1 MKKSIVTASLLIAA
15 LASASA
21 QSEFDALKFNSTD
34 IIGSARFVGMAG
46 AMGALGG
53 DPSSININPAGLG
66 VYRSFMEISLG
77 MGVNINKTS
86 ADWDGTTTNDS
97 RIHVP
102 FNHASFII
110 GYTNKNKS
118 KGVVGNNFGFSYS
131 KLKDF
136 HRNMAISAQNQT
148 SSMTDYLAAYTNNNE
163 FLNRDVR
170 NLGDYEDERNGY
182 LSSMAWNAY
191 LVNPNADSSAVTTPL
206 NPGETVNPEYL
217 SEERGYLNEYT
228 FSYGM
233 NISNMVYWGVSMGV
247 QDLYYARETSYY
259 ESNNGNGTDPISY
272 SNMEL
277 FNRTETKGTG
287 VNFNAGVIVKP
298 IDQLRLGVAVHSP
311 TIFTSSEDHYGVN
324 DYLNSQMVSTI
335 GNDDYYTAP
344 NKHDEFYEILSP
356 WKYNFSIAGVL
367 GHRGLISVDYQIADY
382 NTMKIRE
389 DGGRDWGYRVEN
401 NNIKDK
407 FQASHSLHVGAEV
420 NVVDGLFLRC
430 GYAFVTSPF
439 ADKDN
444 VTMQLPSNT
453 TYTSPEFFVDRW
465 TNYYSAGLGYHKG
478 FWYVD
483 LSYQLKQQD
492 FDFYAYDYTIAD
504 APADDIKLNK
514 AELTSLIHNVSI
526 SAGVKF

>member
-34 IIGSARFVGMAG
+34 IIGSARFVGMGG

-97 RIHVP
+97 RTHVP

-148 SSMTDYLAAYTNNNE
+148 SSITDYI
-163 FLNRDVR
+163 
-170 NLGDYEDERNGY
+170 
-182 LSSMAWNAY
+182 
-191 LVNPNADSSAVTTPL
+191 
-206 NPGETVNPEYL
+206 

-247 QDLYYARETSYY
+247 QDLYYTRETSYY
-259 ESNNGNGTDPISY
+259 ESFANGGDVKLI
-272 SNMEL
+272 
-277 FNRTETKGTG
+277 NRTETKGTG
-287 VNFNAGVIVKP
+287 VNFNAGIIVKP
-298 IDQLRLGVAVHSP
+298 IDQLRIGAAVHSP
-311 TIFTSSEDHYGVN
+311 TLFTSSEDNYGVRDHLYSRLTARTDVDGDARPDN
-324 DYLNSQMVSTI
+324 YNE
-335 GNDDYYTAP
+335 YY
-344 NKHDEFYEILSP
+344 EVLSP

-382 NTMKIRE
+382 NTMKIRD
-389 DGGRDWGYRVEN
+389 DGGRDWNYRFEN

-407 FQASHSLHVGAEV
+407 MQASHSLRVGAEV

-439 ADKDN
+439 ANKDN
-444 VTMQLPSNT
+444 VTMELFET
-453 TYTSPEFFVDRW
+453 YYTSPEFFVDRW

-504 APADDIKLNK
+504 APADGIKLNK

>member
-34 IIGSARFVGMAG
+34 IIGSARFVGMGG

-97 RIHVP
+97 RTHVP

-148 SSMTDYLAAYTNNNE
+148 SSITDYIESHFNNN
-163 FLNRDVR
+163 LD
-170 NLGDYEDERNGY
+170 GY
-182 LSSMAWNAY
+182 LSKMA
-191 LVNPNADSSAVTTPL
+191 VNPD
-206 NPGETVNPEYL
+206 YI

-247 QDLYYARETSYY
+247 QDLYYTRETSYY
-259 ESNNGNGTDPISY
+259 ESFANGGDVKLI
-272 SNMEL
+272 
-277 FNRTETKGTG
+277 NRTETKGTG
-287 VNFNAGVIVKP
+287 VNFNAGIIVKP
-298 IDQLRLGVAVHSP
+298 IDQLRIGAAVHSP
-311 TIFTSSEDHYGVN
+311 TLFTSSEDNYGVRDHLYSRLTARTDVDGDARPDN
-324 DYLNSQMVSTI
+324 YNE
-335 GNDDYYTAP
+335 YY
-344 NKHDEFYEILSP
+344 EVLSP

-382 NTMKIRE
+382 NTMKIRD
-389 DGGRDWGYRVEN
+389 DGGRDWNYRFEN

-407 FQASHSLHVGAEV
+407 MQASHSLRVGAEV

-439 ADKDN
+439 ANKDN
-444 VTMQLPSNT
+444 VTMELFET
-453 TYTSPEFFVDRW
+453 YYTSPEFFVDRW

-504 APADDIKLNK
+504 APADGIKLNK

>member
-21 QSEFDALKFNSTD
+21 QNEFDALKFNSTD
-34 IIGSARFVGMAG
+34 IVGSARFVGMGG

-66 VYRSFMEISLG
+66 VYRSFLEVSLG

-97 RIHVP
+97 RTHVP

-110 GYTNKNKS
+110 GYTNKDKS

-148 SSMTDYLAAYTNNNE
+148 SSMTDYLAAYTNNNT
-163 FLNRDVR
+163 LLGNDVR
-170 NLGDYEDERNGY
+170 NLGSYKDEHNGY
-182 LSSMAWNAY
+182 LSSMAWNTY

-247 QDLYYARETSYY
+247 QDLYYTRETSYY
-259 ESNNGNGTDPISY
+259 ESNNGNNPYY
-272 SNMEL
+272 SDMKL
-277 FNRTETKGTG
+277 LNRIETKGTG

-311 TIFTSSEDHYGVN
+311 TIFTSSEENYGVN
-324 DYLNSQMVSTI
+324 DYMRTGMAAFTDKDRYEAPASQD
-335 GNDDYYTAP
+335 NP
-344 NKHDEFYEILSP
+344 YEIISP
-356 WKYNFSIAGVL
+356 WKYNFSAAGVF
-367 GHRGLISVDYQIADY
+367 GHRALVSVDYQLVDY

-389 DGGRDWGYRVEN
+389 DRGRDWNYRVEN

-407 FQASHSLHVGAEV
+407 FQASHSLRVGAEV
-420 NVVDGLFLRC
+420 HVVDGLFLRC

-504 APADDIKLNK
+504 APADGIKLNK

>member
-34 IIGSARFVGMAG
+34 IVGSARFVGMGG

-97 RIHVP
+97 RTHVP

-136 HRNMAISAQNQT
+136 HRNMAISAQNQK
-148 SSMTDYLAAYTNNNE
+148 SSLADYTAAYTNNNE
-163 FLNRDVR
+163 FLNRDFS
-170 NLGDYEDERNGY
+170 NLGDYDDLRNGF
-182 LSSMAWNAY
+182 LTNMAWSTY
-191 LVNPNADSSAVTTPL
+191 LIDTINNPNTVEPRNAGASI
-206 NPGETVNPEYL
+206 NPQYL

-247 QDLYYARETSYY
+247 QDLYYTRETSYY
-259 ESNNGNGTDPISY
+259 ESFSDGGST
-272 SNMEL
+272 EL
-277 FNRTETKGTG
+277 TNRTETKGTG

-298 IDQLRLGVAVHSP
+298 IDQLRIGAAVHSP
-311 TIFTSSEDHYGVN
+311 TLFTSSEENYGVN
-324 DYLNSQMVSTI
+324 DYMRSSLAAITTVGDPKNGYEPI
-335 GNDDYYTAP
+335 GG
-344 NKHDEFYEILSP
+344 HDNYYEIISP

-407 FQASHSLHVGAEV
+407 FQASHSLRVGAEV

-504 APADDIKLNK
+504 APADGIKLNK

>member
-34 IIGSARFVGMAG
+34 IVGSARFVGMGG

-86 ADWDGTTTNDS
+86 ADWGGTTTNDS

-148 SSMTDYLAAYTNNNE
+148 SSMTDYIESHFNNN
-163 FLNRDVR
+163 LD
-170 NLGDYEDERNGY
+170 GY
-182 LSSMAWNAY
+182 LSKMAIDAH
-191 LVNPNADSSAVTTPL
+191 LVTPNADTSAIATPL
-206 NPGETVNPEYL
+206 NIGETVNPDYI

-247 QDLYYARETSYY
+247 QDLYYTRETSYY
-259 ESNNGNGTDPISY
+259 ESFANNGN
-272 SNMEL
+272 MEL
-277 FNRTETKGTG
+277 INRTETKGTG
-287 VNFNAGVIVKP
+287 VNFSAGVIVKP
-298 IDQLRLGVAVHSP
+298 IDQLRIGAAVHSP
-311 TIFTSSEDHYGVN
+311 TLFTSSEDNYGVRDHLYSRLTARTDVDGDARPDN
-324 DYLNSQMVSTI
+324 YNE
-335 GNDDYYTAP
+335 YY
-344 NKHDEFYEILSP
+344 EVLSP

-389 DGGRDWGYRVEN
+389 DGGRDWNYRFEN

-407 FQASHSLHVGAEV
+407 MQASHSLRVGAEV

-439 ADKDN
+439 TDKDN
-444 VTMQLPSNT
+444 VTMELFET
-453 TYTSPEFFVDRW
+453 YYTSPEFFVDRW

-492 FDFYAYDYTIAD
+492 FDFYAYDYKIANQSSRSTT
-504 APADDIKLNK
+504 LNK

>member
-34 IIGSARFVGMAG
+34 IVGSARFVGMGG

-86 ADWDGTTTNDS
+86 ADWGGTTTNDS
-97 RIHVP
+97 RTHVP

-136 HRNMAISAQNQT
+136 HRNMAISAQNQA
-148 SSMTDYLAAYTNNNE
+148 SSMTDYLAAYTNNSE
-163 FLNRDVR
+163 FLNGDFK
-170 NLGDYEDERNGY
+170 NLGDYGDLRNGY

-191 LVNPNADSSAVTTPL
+191 LINPKAPGDTSSIIPAL
-206 NPGETVNPEYL
+206 AQGETVNPEYL

-247 QDLYYARETSYY
+247 QDLYYTRETSYY
-259 ESNNGNGTDPISY
+259 ESFANNGN
-272 SNMEL
+272 MEL
-277 FNRTETKGTG
+277 INRIETKGTG

-311 TIFTSSEDHYGVN
+311 TLFTSSEDHYGVN

-335 GNDDYYTAP
+335 GNNDYYTAP
-344 NKHDEFYEILSP
+344 DKHDEFYEILSP
-356 WKYNFSIAGVL
+356 WKYNFSAAGVF
-367 GHRGLISVDYQIADY
+367 GHRALVSVDYQLVDY

-407 FQASHSLHVGAEV
+407 FQASHSLRVGAEV

-492 FDFYAYDYTIAD
+492 FDFYAYDYKIANQSSRSTT
-504 APADDIKLNK
+504 LNK

>member
-21 QSEFDALKFNSTD
+21 QNEFDALKFNSTD
-34 IIGSARFVGMAG
+34 IVGSARFVGMGG

-66 VYRSFMEISLG
+66 VYRSFLEVSLG

-97 RIHVP
+97 RTHVP

-110 GYTNKNKS
+110 GYTNKDKS

-136 HRNMAISAQNQT
+136 HRNMAISAQNQA
-148 SSMTDYLAAYTNNNE
+148 SSMTDYIESHFNNN
-163 FLNRDVR
+163 LD
-170 NLGDYEDERNGY
+170 GY
-182 LSSMAWNAY
+182 LSKMAIDAH
-191 LVNPNADSSAVTTPL
+191 LVTPNADTSAIATPL
-206 NPGETVNPEYL
+206 NIGETVNPDYI

-247 QDLYYARETSYY
+247 QDLYYTRETSYY
-259 ESNNGNGTDPISY
+259 ESFANNGN
-272 SNMEL
+272 MEL
-277 FNRTETKGTG
+277 INRTETKGTG
-287 VNFNAGVIVKP
+287 VNFSAGVIVKP
-298 IDQLRLGVAVHSP
+298 IDQLRIGAAVHSP
-311 TIFTSSEDHYGVN
+311 TLFTSSEDNYGVRDHLYSRLTARTDVDGDARPDN
-324 DYLNSQMVSTI
+324 YNE
-335 GNDDYYTAP
+335 YY
-344 NKHDEFYEILSP
+344 EVLSP

-389 DGGRDWGYRVEN
+389 DGGRDWNYRFEN

-407 FQASHSLHVGAEV
+407 MQASHSLRVGAEV

-439 ADKDN
+439 TDKDN
-444 VTMQLPSNT
+444 VTMELFET
-453 TYTSPEFFVDRW
+453 YYTSPEFFVDRW

-492 FDFYAYDYTIAD
+492 FDFYAYDYKIANQSSRSTT
-504 APADDIKLNK
+504 LNK

>member
-97 RIHVP
+97 RTHVP

-148 SSMTDYLAAYTNNNE
+148 SSITDYIESHFNNN
-163 FLNRDVR
+163 LD
-170 NLGDYEDERNGY
+170 GY
-182 LSSMAWNAY
+182 LSKMAIDAH
-191 LVNPNADSSAVTTPL
+191 LVTPNADTSAIATPL
-206 NPGETVNPEYL
+206 NIGETVNPDYI

-247 QDLYYARETSYY
+247 QDLYYTRETSYY
-259 ESNNGNGTDPISY
+259 ESFANNGN
-272 SNMEL
+272 MEL
-277 FNRTETKGTG
+277 INRTETKGTG
-287 VNFNAGVIVKP
+287 VNFSAGVIVKP

-311 TIFTSSEDHYGVN
+311 TLFTSSEDNYGVRDHLYSRLTARTDVDGDARPDN
-324 DYLNSQMVSTI
+324 YNE
-335 GNDDYYTAP
+335 YY
-344 NKHDEFYEILSP
+344 EVLSP
-356 WKYNFSIAGVL
+356 WKYNLSIAGVL

-382 NTMKIRE
+382 NTMKIRD
-389 DGGRDWGYRVEN
+389 DGGRDWNYRFEN

-407 FQASHSLHVGAEV
+407 MQASHSLRVGAEV

-439 ADKDN
+439 TDKDN
-444 VTMQLPSNT
+444 VTMELFET
-453 TYTSPEFFVDRW
+453 YYTSPEFFVDRW

-504 APADDIKLNK
+504 APADGIKLNK

>member
-1 MKKSIVTASLLIAA
+1 
-15 LASASA
+15 
-21 QSEFDALKFNSTD
+21 
-34 IIGSARFVGMAG
+34 
-46 AMGALGG
+46 
-53 DPSSININPAGLG
+53 
-66 VYRSFMEISLG
+66 MEISLG

-86 ADWDGTTTNDS
+86 ADWGGTTTNDS

-148 SSMTDYLAAYTNNNE
+148 SSMTDYIESHFNNN
-163 FLNRDVR
+163 LD
-170 NLGDYEDERNGY
+170 GY
-182 LSSMAWNAY
+182 LSKMAIDAH
-191 LVNPNADSSAVTTPL
+191 LVTPNADTSAIATPL
-206 NPGETVNPEYL
+206 NIGETVNPDYI

-247 QDLYYARETSYY
+247 QDLYYTRETSYY
-259 ESNNGNGTDPISY
+259 ESFANNGN
-272 SNMEL
+272 MEL
-277 FNRTETKGTG
+277 INRTETKGTG
-287 VNFNAGVIVKP
+287 VNFSAGVIVKP
-298 IDQLRLGVAVHSP
+298 IDQLRIGAAVHSP
-311 TIFTSSEDHYGVN
+311 TLFTSSEDNYGVRDHLYSRLTARTDVDGDARPDN
-324 DYLNSQMVSTI
+324 YNE
-335 GNDDYYTAP
+335 YY
-344 NKHDEFYEILSP
+344 EVLSP

-389 DGGRDWGYRVEN
+389 DGGRDWNYRFEN

-407 FQASHSLHVGAEV
+407 MQASHSLRVGAEV

-439 ADKDN
+439 TDKDN
-444 VTMQLPSNT
+444 VTMELFET
-453 TYTSPEFFVDRW
+453 YYTSPEFFVDRW

-492 FDFYAYDYTIAD
+492 FDFYAYDYKIANQSSRSTT
-504 APADDIKLNK
+504 LNK

>member
-34 IIGSARFVGMAG
+34 IVGSARFVGMGG

-136 HRNMAISAQNQT
+136 HRNMAISAQNQE
-148 SSMTDYLAAYTNNNE
+148 SSMTDYIESHFNNN
-163 FLNRDVR
+163 LD
-170 NLGDYEDERNGY
+170 GY
-182 LSSMAWNAY
+182 LSKMAIDAH
-191 LVNPNADSSAVTTPL
+191 LVTPNADTSAIATPL
-206 NPGETVNPEYL
+206 NIGETVNPDYI

-247 QDLYYARETSYY
+247 QDLYYTRETSYY
-259 ESNNGNGTDPISY
+259 ESFANNGN
-272 SNMEL
+272 MEL
-277 FNRTETKGTG
+277 INRTETKGTG
-287 VNFNAGVIVKP
+287 VNFSAGVIVKP
-298 IDQLRLGVAVHSP
+298 IDQLRIGAAVHSP
-311 TIFTSSEDHYGVN
+311 TLFTSSEDNYGVRDHLYSRLTARTDVDGDARPDN
-324 DYLNSQMVSTI
+324 YNE
-335 GNDDYYTAP
+335 YY
-344 NKHDEFYEILSP
+344 EVLSP

-389 DGGRDWGYRVEN
+389 DGGRDWNYRFEN

-407 FQASHSLHVGAEV
+407 MQASHSLRVGAEV

-453 TYTSPEFFVDRW
+453 TYTSPEFFVDKW

-492 FDFYAYDYTIAD
+492 FDFYAYDYKIANQGSRNTE
-504 APADDIKLNK
+504 LNK

>member
-34 IIGSARFVGMAG
+34 IVGSARFVGMGG

-86 ADWDGTTTNDS
+86 ADWGGTTTNDS
-97 RIHVP
+97 RTHVP

-148 SSMTDYLAAYTNNNE
+148 SSITDYIESHFNNN
-163 FLNRDVR
+163 LD
-170 NLGDYEDERNGY
+170 GY
-182 LSSMAWNAY
+182 LSKMAIDAH
-191 LVNPNADSSAVTTPL
+191 LVTPNADTSAIATPL
-206 NPGETVNPEYL
+206 NIGETVNPDYI

-247 QDLYYARETSYY
+247 QDLYYTRETSYY
-259 ESNNGNGTDPISY
+259 ESFANNGN
-272 SNMEL
+272 MEL
-277 FNRTETKGTG
+277 INRTETKGTG
-287 VNFNAGVIVKP
+287 VNFSAGVIVKP

-311 TIFTSSEDHYGVN
+311 TLFTSSEDNYGVRDHLYSRLTARTDVDGDARPDN
-324 DYLNSQMVSTI
+324 YNE
-335 GNDDYYTAP
+335 YY
-344 NKHDEFYEILSP
+344 EVLSP

-382 NTMKIRE
+382 NTMKIRD

-407 FQASHSLHVGAEV
+407 FQASHSLRVGAEV

-492 FDFYAYDYTIAD
+492 FDFYAYDYKIANQSSRSTT
-504 APADDIKLNK
+504 LNK

>member
-34 IIGSARFVGMAG
+34 IIGSARFVGMGG

-97 RIHVP
+97 RTHVP

-148 SSMTDYLAAYTNNNE
+148 SSMTDYIESHFNNN
-163 FLNRDVR
+163 LD
-170 NLGDYEDERNGY
+170 GY
-182 LSSMAWNAY
+182 LSKMAIDAH
-191 LVNPNADSSAVTTPL
+191 LVTPNADTSAIATPL
-206 NPGETVNPEYL
+206 NIGETVNPDYI

-247 QDLYYARETSYY
+247 QDLYYTRETSYY
-259 ESNNGNGTDPISY
+259 ESFANNGN
-272 SNMEL
+272 MEL
-277 FNRTETKGTG
+277 INRTETKGTG
-287 VNFNAGVIVKP
+287 VNFSAGVIVKP

-311 TIFTSSEDHYGVN
+311 TLFTSSEDNYGVRDHLYSRLTARTDVDGDARPDN
-324 DYLNSQMVSTI
+324 YNE
-335 GNDDYYTAP
+335 YY
-344 NKHDEFYEILSP
+344 EVLSP
-356 WKYNFSIAGVL
+356 WKYNLSIAGVL

-382 NTMKIRE
+382 NTMKIRD
-389 DGGRDWGYRVEN
+389 DGGRDWNYRFEN

-407 FQASHSLHVGAEV
+407 MQASHSLRVGAEV

-439 ADKDN
+439 TDKDN
-444 VTMQLPSNT
+444 VTMELFET
-453 TYTSPEFFVDRW
+453 YYTSPEFFVDRW

-492 FDFYAYDYTIAD
+492 FDFYAYDYKIANQSSRSTT
-504 APADDIKLNK
+504 LNK

>member
-1 MKKSIVTASLLIAA
+1 
-15 LASASA
+15 
-21 QSEFDALKFNSTD
+21 
-34 IIGSARFVGMAG
+34 
-46 AMGALGG
+46 
-53 DPSSININPAGLG
+53 
-66 VYRSFMEISLG
+66 
-77 MGVNINKTS
+77 
-86 ADWDGTTTNDS
+86 TNDS
-97 RIHVP
+97 RTHVP

-110 GYTNKNKS
+110 GYTNKDKS

-136 HRNMAISAQNQT
+136 HRNMAISAQNQS
-148 SSMTDYLAAYTNNNE
+148 SSMTDYLAEYTNNSE
-163 FLNRDVR
+163 FLNGDFK
-170 NLGDYEDERNGY
+170 NLGDYGDLRNGY

-191 LVNPNADSSAVTTPL
+191 LINPKAIGDTSSIIPAL
-206 NPGETVNPEYL
+206 AQGETVNPEYL

-247 QDLYYARETSYY
+247 QDLYYSRETRYQ
-259 ESNNGNGTDPISY
+259 ETFGNNYGALINY
-272 SNMEL
+272 
-277 FNRTETKGTG
+277 TETKGTG

-311 TIFTSSEDHYGVN
+311 TLFTSSEDHYGVN

-335 GNDDYYTAP
+335 GNNDYYTAP

-389 DGGRDWGYRVEN
+389 DGGRDWAYRVEN

-407 FQASHSLHVGAEV
+407 FQASHSLRVGAEV
-420 NVVDGLFLRC
+420 NVIDGLFLRC

-504 APADDIKLNK
+504 APANGIKLNK

>member
-34 IIGSARFVGMAG
+34 IVGSARFVGMGG

-86 ADWDGTTTNDS
+86 ADWGGTTTNDS
-97 RIHVP
+97 RTHVP

-148 SSMTDYLAAYTNNNE
+148 SSITDYIESHFNNN
-163 FLNRDVR
+163 LD
-170 NLGDYEDERNGY
+170 GY
-182 LSSMAWNAY
+182 LSKMAIDAH
-191 LVNPNADSSAVTTPL
+191 LVTPNADTSAIATPL
-206 NPGETVNPEYL
+206 NIGETVNPDYI

-247 QDLYYARETSYY
+247 QDLYYTRETSYY
-259 ESNNGNGTDPISY
+259 ESFANNGN
-272 SNMEL
+272 MEL
-277 FNRTETKGTG
+277 INRTETKGTG
-287 VNFNAGVIVKP
+287 VNFSAGVIVKP

-311 TIFTSSEDHYGVN
+311 TLFTSSEDNYGVRDHLYSRLTARTDVDGDARPDN
-324 DYLNSQMVSTI
+324 YNE
-335 GNDDYYTAP
+335 YY
-344 NKHDEFYEILSP
+344 EVLSP

-389 DGGRDWGYRVEN
+389 VGGRDWGYRVEN

-407 FQASHSLHVGAEV
+407 FQASHSLRVGAEV

-492 FDFYAYDYTIAD
+492 FDFYAYDYKIANQSSRSTT
-504 APADDIKLNK
+504 LNK

>member
-34 IIGSARFVGMAG
+34 IIGSARFVGMGG

-97 RIHVP
+97 RTHVP

-148 SSMTDYLAAYTNNNE
+148 SSITDYIESHFNNN
-163 FLNRDVR
+163 LD
-170 NLGDYEDERNGY
+170 GY
-182 LSSMAWNAY
+182 LSKMAIDAH
-191 LVNPNADSSAVTTPL
+191 LVTPNADTSAIATPL
-206 NPGETVNPEYL
+206 NIEETVNPDYI

-247 QDLYYARETSYY
+247 QDLYYTRETSYY
-259 ESNNGNGTDPISY
+259 ESFANNGN
-272 SNMEL
+272 MEL
-277 FNRTETKGTG
+277 INRTETKGTG
-287 VNFNAGVIVKP
+287 VNFSAGVIVKP

-311 TIFTSSEDHYGVN
+311 TLFTSSEDNYGVRDHLYSRLTARTDVDGDARPDN
-324 DYLNSQMVSTI
+324 YNE
-335 GNDDYYTAP
+335 YY
-344 NKHDEFYEILSP
+344 EVLSP
-356 WKYNFSIAGVL
+356 WKYNLSIAGVL

-389 DGGRDWGYRVEN
+389 DGGRDWGYRFEN

-407 FQASHSLHVGAEV
+407 MQASHSLRVGAEV

-439 ADKDN
+439 TDKDN
-444 VTMQLPSNT
+444 VTMELFET
-453 TYTSPEFFVDRW
+453 YYTSPEFFVDRW

-492 FDFYAYDYTIAD
+492 FDFYAYDYKIANQSSRSTT
-504 APADDIKLNK
+504 LNK

>member
-34 IIGSARFVGMAG
+34 IVGSARFVGMGG

-66 VYRSFMEISLG
+66 VYRSFLEVSLG

-97 RIHVP
+97 RTHVP

-110 GYTNKNKS
+110 GYTNKDKS

-136 HRNMAISAQNQT
+136 HRNMAISAQDQK
-148 SSMTDYLAAYTNNNE
+148 SSITDYIESHFNNN
-163 FLNRDVR
+163 LD
-170 NLGDYEDERNGY
+170 GY
-182 LSSMAWNAY
+182 LSKMAIDAH
-191 LVNPNADSSAVTTPL
+191 LVKPGDADTSFVNTPL
-206 NPGETVNPEYL
+206 NIGETVNPDYI

-247 QDLYYARETSYY
+247 QDLYYTRETSYY
-259 ESNNGNGTDPISY
+259 ESFANNGN
-272 SNMEL
+272 MEL
-277 FNRTETKGTG
+277 INRTETKGTG
-287 VNFNAGVIVKP
+287 VNFSAGVIVKP
-298 IDQLRLGVAVHSP
+298 IDQLRIGAAVHSP
-311 TIFTSSEDHYGVN
+311 TLFTSSEDNYGVRDHLYSRLTARTDVDGDARPDN
-324 DYLNSQMVSTI
+324 YNE
-335 GNDDYYTAP
+335 YY
-344 NKHDEFYEILSP
+344 EVLSP

-389 DGGRDWGYRVEN
+389 DGGRDWNYRFEN

-407 FQASHSLHVGAEV
+407 MQASHSLRVGAEV

-439 ADKDN
+439 TDKDN
-444 VTMQLPSNT
+444 VTMELFET
-453 TYTSPEFFVDRW
+453 YYTSPEFFVDRW

-492 FDFYAYDYTIAD
+492 FDFYAYDYKIANQSSRSTT
-504 APADDIKLNK
+504 LNK

>member
-34 IIGSARFVGMAG
+34 IIGSARFVGMGG

-97 RIHVP
+97 RTHVP

-148 SSMTDYLAAYTNNNE
+148 SSMTDYIESHFNNN
-163 FLNRDVR
+163 LD
-170 NLGDYEDERNGY
+170 GY
-182 LSSMAWNAY
+182 LSKMAIDAH
-191 LVNPNADSSAVTTPL
+191 LVTPNADTSAIATPL
-206 NPGETVNPEYL
+206 NIGETVNPDYI

-247 QDLYYARETSYY
+247 QDLYYTRETSYY
-259 ESNNGNGTDPISY
+259 ESFANNGN
-272 SNMEL
+272 MEL
-277 FNRTETKGTG
+277 INRTETKGTG
-287 VNFNAGVIVKP
+287 VNFSAGVIVKP
-298 IDQLRLGVAVHSP
+298 IDQLRIGAAVHSP
-311 TIFTSSEDHYGVN
+311 TLFTSSEDNYGVRDHLYSRLTARTDVDGDARPDN
-324 DYLNSQMVSTI
+324 YNE
-335 GNDDYYTAP
+335 YY
-344 NKHDEFYEILSP
+344 EVLSP
-356 WKYNFSIAGVL
+356 WKYNLSIAGVL

-382 NTMKIRE
+382 NTMKIRD
-389 DGGRDWGYRVEN
+389 DGGRDWNYRFEN

-407 FQASHSLHVGAEV
+407 MQASHSLRVGAEV

-439 ADKDN
+439 TDKDN
-444 VTMQLPSNT
+444 VTMELFET
-453 TYTSPEFFVDRW
+453 YYTSPEFFVDRW

-492 FDFYAYDYTIAD
+492 FDFYAYDYKIANQSSRSTT
-504 APADDIKLNK
+504 LNK

>member
-34 IIGSARFVGMAG
+34 IVGSARFVGMGG

-86 ADWDGTTTNDS
+86 ADWGGTTTNDS
-97 RIHVP
+97 RTHVP

-110 GYTNKNKS
+110 GYTNKDKS

-136 HRNMAISAQNQT
+136 HRNMAISAQNQS
-148 SSMTDYLAAYTNNNE
+148 SSMTDYLAAYTNNNT
-163 FLNRDVR
+163 LLGNDVR
-170 NLGDYEDERNGY
+170 NLGDYRDLNNGY
-182 LSSMAWNAY
+182 LSSMAWNTY

-247 QDLYYARETSYY
+247 QDLYYTRETSYY
-259 ESNNGNGTDPISY
+259 ESNNGNNPYY
-272 SNMEL
+272 SDMKL
-277 FNRTETKGTG
+277 LNRIETKGTG

-311 TIFTSSEDHYGVN
+311 TIFTSSEENYGVN
-324 DYLNSQMVSTI
+324 DYMRTGMAAFTDKDRYEAPASQD
-335 GNDDYYTAP
+335 NP
-344 NKHDEFYEILSP
+344 YEIISP
-356 WKYNFSIAGVL
+356 WKYNFSAAGVF
-367 GHRGLISVDYQIADY
+367 GHRALVSVDYQLVDY

-389 DGGRDWGYRVEN
+389 DRRDWNYRVEN

-407 FQASHSLHVGAEV
+407 FQASHSLRAGVEV

-504 APADDIKLNK
+504 APADGIKLNK

>member
-1 MKKSIVTASLLIAA
+1 MKKSIVTVSLLIAA

-34 IIGSARFVGMAG
+34 IVGSARFVGMGG

-86 ADWDGTTTNDS
+86 ADWGGTTTNDS
-97 RIHVP
+97 RTHVP

-148 SSMTDYLAAYTNNNE
+148 SSMTDYIESHFNNN
-163 FLNRDVR
+163 LD
-170 NLGDYEDERNGY
+170 GY
-182 LSSMAWNAY
+182 LSKMAIDAH
-191 LVNPNADSSAVTTPL
+191 LVTPNADTSAIATPL
-206 NPGETVNPEYL
+206 NIGETVNPDYI

-247 QDLYYARETSYY
+247 QDLYYTRETSYY
-259 ESNNGNGTDPISY
+259 ESFANNGN
-272 SNMEL
+272 MEL
-277 FNRTETKGTG
+277 INRTETKGTG
-287 VNFNAGVIVKP
+287 VNFSAGVIVKP
-298 IDQLRLGVAVHSP
+298 IDQLRIGAAVHSP
-311 TIFTSSEDHYGVN
+311 TLFTSSEDNYGVRDHLYSRLTARTDVDGDARPDN
-324 DYLNSQMVSTI
+324 YNE
-335 GNDDYYTAP
+335 YY
-344 NKHDEFYEILSP
+344 EVLSP

-389 DGGRDWGYRVEN
+389 DGGRDWNYRFEN

-407 FQASHSLHVGAEV
+407 MQASHSLRVGAEV

-439 ADKDN
+439 TDKDN
-444 VTMQLPSNT
+444 VTMELFET
-453 TYTSPEFFVDRW
+453 YYTSPEFFVDRW

-492 FDFYAYDYTIAD
+492 FDFYAYDYKIANQSSRSTT
-504 APADDIKLNK
+504 LNK

>member
-34 IIGSARFVGMAG
+34 IVGSARFVGMGG

-86 ADWDGTTTNDS
+86 ADWGGTTTNDS

-148 SSMTDYLAAYTNNNE
+148 SSMTDYLAAYTNNNT
-163 FLNRDVR
+163 LLGNDVR
-170 NLGDYEDERNGY
+170 NLGDYRDSNNGY

-206 NPGETVNPEYL
+206 NLKETFNPEYL

-247 QDLYYARETSYY
+247 QDLYYTRETSYY
-259 ESNNGNGTDPISY
+259 ESNNGNGKDQISY
-272 SNMEL
+272 HDMKL
-277 FNRTETKGTG
+277 LNRIETKGTG
-287 VNFNAGVIVKP
+287 VNFNAGIIVKP
-298 IDQLRLGVAVHSP
+298 IDQLRIGVAVHSP

-324 DYLNSQMVSTI
+324 DYLRTSMAA
-335 GNDDYYTAP
+335 YTDKDRYEAP
-344 NKHDEFYEILSP
+344 ASHDNYYEILSP
-356 WKYNFSIAGVL
+356 WKYNFSAAGVL
-367 GHRGLISVDYQIADY
+367 GHKGLISVDYQIADY

-407 FQASHSLHVGAEV
+407 FQASHSLRVGAEV

-504 APADDIKLNK
+504 APADNIKLNK